1 MGSRQS
7 DDGMT
12 TADFSKSV
20 NGIEATVARVTVETR
35 MLFSVGAYPERAIIC
50 NCSRHRHLGQFCLM
64 TFVEKQALTNL
75 P

>member
-12 TADFSKSV
+12 TADLSKSV
-20 NGIEATVARVTVETR
+20 NGIGATVPRVTVETR

-50 NCSRHRHLGQFCLM
+50 NCSRHRHLGQFCL
-64 TFVEKQALTNL
+64 TIFFERQAVSNL